1 MADHAEEQ
9 QMEAEALE
17 AIFEGHFSI
26 QSPHQWSIDLYPEHS
41 VDECHVACRLIV
53 DLPATYPELALPVLS
68 IEIITGLAA
77 EHGQLLQ
84 TLAIEEATANEGS
97 PSIFAVAERLREWLL
112 ENNVKGLDD
121 QSMHAQMMRK
131 KLQESNQKAKQ
142 VAYPSFFVV
151 CVCVYIM
158 FWLVLGCC
166 WCAVAG

>member
-17 AIFEGHFSI
+17 AIFESHFSI
-26 QSPHQWSIDLYPEHS
+26 QDPQRWSIELYPEHAI
-41 VDECHVACRLIV
+41 DECNVACRLIV
-53 DLPATYPELALPVLS
+53 DLPEMYPELALPNLS

-77 EHGQLLQ
+77 EHVQLLQ
-84 TLAIEEATANEGS
+84 GIASEEASANEGS

-131 KLQESNQKAKQ
+131 KLQESNQKTKQ
-142 VAYPSFFVV
+142 V
-151 CVCVYIM
+151 CRRC
-158 FWLVLGCC
+158 LCLLLLG
-166 WCAVAG
+166 